1 MKKCVRIICTVRPK
15 KRFLDLVSQEARM
28 LQLEGVAHVQPP
40 NTLKIVILG
49 SKDEIDDFIDFLHKE
64 SLEHDIES
72 IEVEPF
78 IKDRDYRGIFRI
90 IE

>member
-1 MKKCVRIICTVRPK
+1 MVQPK
-15 KRFLDLVSQEARM
+15 KKFLDLLAGEARA
-28 LQLEGVAHVQPP
+28 LQLEGVAHVQLP
-40 NTLKIVILG
+40 NTIKIVIVG
-49 SKDEIDDFIDFLHKE
+49 EKGDIDDFIDFLHRE
-64 SLEHDIES
+64 ALAHRIES